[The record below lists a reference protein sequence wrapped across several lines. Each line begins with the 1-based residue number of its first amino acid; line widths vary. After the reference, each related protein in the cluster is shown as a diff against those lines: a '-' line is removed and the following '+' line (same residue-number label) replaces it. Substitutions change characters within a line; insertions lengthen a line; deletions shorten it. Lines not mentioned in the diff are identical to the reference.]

1 MDRKI
6 LVKNFWRVGN
16 NGDRNLYEGDLGW
29 NDASKKDAR
38 SDYSEYIFR
47 YFVEDVGLNILFY
60 WLDDRNFYAIKTEN
74 TPVEFVRIKPNP
86 NWDGE
91 CELTKADSDLGP
103 TTASQG
109 EILQTFED
117 PSKIWSEL
125 TINGVPL
132 ETVLEHSVIIEMD

>member
-1 MDRKI
+1 M
-6 LVKNFWRVGN
+6 
-16 NGDRNLYEGDLGW
+16 GW

-60 WLDDRNFYAIKTEN
+60 WLDDRNFYTIKTEN

-91 CELTKADSDLGP
+91 CELSKADSDLGP

-125 TINGVPL
+125 SINGVPL
-132 ETVLEHSVIIEMD
+132 ETVLERSVIIEMD